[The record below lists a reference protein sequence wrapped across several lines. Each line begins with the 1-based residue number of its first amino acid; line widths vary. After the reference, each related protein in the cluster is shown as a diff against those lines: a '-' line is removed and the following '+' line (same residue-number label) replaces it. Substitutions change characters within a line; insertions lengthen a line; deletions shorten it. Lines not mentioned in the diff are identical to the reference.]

1 MSSAQTSGGIAIP
14 WGGSGDINAGFAFLL
29 DCVVNLFVLS
39 ALLASFGF
47 PLDLIQSRIIPGA
60 LVGIIVG
67 NLMSVRLARRV
78 AHRTGNPNV
87 TAMPLGLDLPTTVGF
102 AVAIV
107 GPLFLALQARGLSV
121 SEAATMAWYV
131 GMAGTI
137 WVGII
142 KFGLSYFGG
151 LIQRILPMAALL
163 GSMVGIAIVWLGAN
177 AILGV
182 FSLPEVGLLSLGIMV
197 YALIA
202 GHRMPGALPGA
213 VAAIIFGTTVYYVLG
228 GVGLLDSFAWPQPAG
243 LGLAFPLPSLGGVEQ
258 LFGETIFYL
267 AVILPFALLVTASTI
282 NLTAGANLVGDDLK
296 SGELI
301 RADAVGTIV
310 GALFGG
316 VVQTTPYFGHPTYK
330 RMGARCAYSLG
341 VAVVL
346 AIGGVIG
353 IIQFLIDVL
362 PDAAIKPVLIVVAC
376 DIVRLAFKGVKSD
389 DSPGVAFAAMPAIIA
404 FAHVKVGDLYRAM
417 ESGLA
422 GARDV
427 LSAGGD
433 AAGAAMLHAQVML
446 PAAWQHEYALMGAMA
461 RGYIL
466 TGILWAAAV
475 SYVINKQF
483 REGAVAFFLAGGLA
497 LFGIIHSVLDNS
509 AIYLPWNL
517 SLDSTFLSALPYRFA
532 AGYAMAG
539 LVILGFARLT
549 AGQESSGPASGQ
561 ENN

>member
-1 MSSAQTSGGIAIP
+1 MGSTQASGGSVIP
-14 WGGSGDINAGFAFLL
+14 WGGAGDVNAGFAFLL

-39 ALLASFGF
+39 TLLASFGF
-47 PLDLIQSRIIPGA
+47 PLDIIQSRIIPGA

-78 AHRTGNPNV
+78 AQRTGNPNV

-107 GPLFLALQARGLSV
+107 GPLFLALQARGQSV

-151 LIQRILPMAALL
+151 VIQRILPMAALL

-182 FSLPEVGLLSLGIMV
+182 FSLPEVGLLSLGVMV

-202 GHRMPGALPGA
+202 GQRMPGALPGA
-213 VAAIIFGTTVYYVLG
+213 VVAIVLG
-228 GVGLLDSFAWPQPAG
+228 TGAYYLLGGTGLIENFSWPQPGA
-243 LGLAFPLPSLGGVEQ
+243 LGVALPLPSFGGIEE
-258 LFGETIFYL
+258 LFGETLFYL

-282 NLTAGANLVGDDLK
+282 NLTAGANMVGDDLK

-316 VVQTTPYFGHPTYK
+316 VVQTTPYFGHATYK

-341 VAVVL
+341 VAAVL
-346 AIGGVIG
+346 AIGGVLG
-353 IIQFLIDVL
+353 VIQFLIDVL

-376 DIVRLAFKGVKSD
+376 DIVRLAFKGVDSE

-417 ESGLA
+417 ETGLA
-422 GARDV
+422 GARDA
-427 LSAGGD
+427 LSASGD
-433 AAGAAMLHAQVML
+433 AAGAAMLRAEVLL
-446 PAAWQHEYALMGAMA
+446 PAGWQHEYALMGTMA

-475 SYVINKQF
+475 TYVINGRF
-483 REGAVAFFLAGGLA
+483 RQGVTALFIAGGLS

-509 AIYLPWNL
+509 AVYLPWNL
-517 SLDSTFLSALPYRFA
+517 SLADPFFASLPYRFA
-532 AGYAMAG
+532 AGYVMAG
-539 LVILGFARLT
+539 LVILAFARL
-549 AGQESSGPASGQ
+549 SSGQ
-561 ENN
+561 EDSNPAGSQESN

>member
-137 WVGII
+137 WVGLI

-177 AILGV
+177 AMLGV

-202 GHRMPGALPGA
+202 GHKMPAALPGA
-213 VAAIIFGTTVYYVLG
+213 VAAILFGTAVYYLMG
-228 GVGLLDSFAWPQPAG
+228 GVGLLDGFTWPQPNG
-243 LGLAFPLPSLGGVEQ
+243 LGIAFPLPSLGGIEQ

-301 RADAVGTIV
+301 RADAVGTIA

-330 RMGARCAYSLG
+330 RMGARTAYSLG
-341 VAVVL
+341 VALVL
-346 AIGGVIG
+346 AIGGILGV
-353 IIQFLIDVL
+353 IQFLIDVL

-376 DIVRLAFKGVKSD
+376 DIVRLAFKGVDSD

-417 ESGLA
+417 ETGLA
-422 GARDV
+422 GARDAF
-427 LSAGGD
+427 SASGD
-433 AAGAAMLHAQVML
+433 AAGAAMLQAQVML

-475 SYVINKQF
+475 SYVINKRF
-483 REGAVAFFLAGGLA
+483 KEGAAALLIAGGLS

-517 SLDSTFLSALPYRFA
+517 SLESSFLTSLPYRFA
-532 AGYAMAG
+532 AGYALAA
-539 LVILGFARLT
+539 LVIIAFARLNE
-549 AGQESSGPASGQ
+549 GGGSGRPA
-561 ENN
+561 ED